1 MDTTPHVLVVDDEEQ
16 VRRLLKRWIE
26 AEGLS
31 VTEAGN
37 TDDALRVAATSD
49 PPAVIFCDIRMPG
62 RDGIWLAGE
71 FNRRWPDTPVV
82 LVSGVQEF
90 GAVLGGLRAG
100 VFEYVVKPYQ
110 REEIV
115 AILRRALIAHRVRT
129 ARGHLQERLAQQEAR
144 LAEALVELELN
155 ASNVRDAIFARLAAH
170 DPQLCQAAR
179 RASERAVH
187 LALAAG
193 LREPLIS
200 DAERGALLRVLA
212 RAAGTSGEDPNA
224 VLPLLQRL
232 LPAASAARL
241 VAQFG
246 RTSDPES
253 PDHVALI
260 AEIVTLAVDGDPAR
274 AGATLRPELADA
286 LARLKPH
293 QRPAVWNRLA
303 QP

>member
-1 MDTTPHVLVVDDEEQ
+1 MDTKPYVLVVDDEEQ
-16 VRRLLKRWIE
+16 VRRLLRRWIE
-26 AEGLS
+26 AEGLL
-31 VTEAGN
+31 VQEAGN
-37 TDDALRVAATSD
+37 ADEALCAAATSD

-90 GAVLGGLRAG
+90 GAALGGLRAG

-110 REEIV
+110 REQIV
-115 AILRRALIAHRVRT
+115 AVLRRALIGHRVRT
-129 ARGHLQERLAQQEAR
+129 ARGHLQDRLSQQEAR

-155 ASNVRDAIFARLAAH
+155 ASNVRDAIFDRLAARA
-170 DPQLCQAAR
+170 PELCEAAR

-212 RAAGTSGEDPNA
+212 RAGVTADEDPNTG
-224 VLPLLQRL
+224 LPLLQRL

-260 AEIVTLAVDGDPAR
+260 AEIVTLAVDGDTAR
-274 AGATLRPELADA
+274 AGSPLRRELADA
-286 LARLKPH
+286 LARLEPH
-293 QRPAVWNRLA
+293 SETAARTGS
-303 QP
+303 